1 MIEVLNTCY
10 KFVVDLGVDLIAF
23 CASIM
28 TWAGDSLV
36 QLDHSWP
43 RTTGLLIGIALAWL
57 MMRRDR
63 HPFIRAISAPL
74 KLVIDILDLAWDH
87 SAEFVGDTLGTVWGW
102 CKGSVGWCWSK
113 VTGAC
118 SWVVRCLENAK
129 SKLTKAKDD

>member
-1 MIEVLNTCY
+1 MIEILNAGY
-10 KFVVDLGVDLIAF
+10 KFVVDLGVELIAA

-28 TWAGDSLV
+28 TWAGDLLV
-36 QLDHSWP
+36 QLDHNWP
-43 RTTGLLIGIALAWL
+43 RTTGLLIGITLAWL

-74 KLVIDILDLAWDH
+74 KLVVDILDLAWDH
-87 SAEFVGDTLGTVWGW
+87 STEFVGDTLGTVWSW

-118 SWVVRCLENAK
+118 SWVVGCLENAK
-129 SKLTKAKDD
+129 GKLAKAKDD